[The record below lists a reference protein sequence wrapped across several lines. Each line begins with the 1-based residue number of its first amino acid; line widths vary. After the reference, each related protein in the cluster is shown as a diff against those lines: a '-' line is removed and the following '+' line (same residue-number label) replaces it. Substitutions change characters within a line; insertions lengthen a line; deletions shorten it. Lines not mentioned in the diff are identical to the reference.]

1 MFTNVPNH
9 AFVTFL
15 LISGITLFFFLKL
28 LVTPLIRKARTKIA
42 WIISLGIIVWLV
54 TQSVLAY
61 SGFYSASFDLPP
73 RGIFLIMPPL
83 VATITLLIFLW
94 KSNYFKQL
102 SLETM
107 THIHVFRFPLELIVL
122 TALAS
127 AGKIPDIMTFNG
139 NNPDIIVGITA
150 PIIAYLYFIKKS
162 ISINILLAWHI
173 LSLLLL
179 INISSIAILSLPY
192 PFQQFG
198 LDQPNI
204 AVFHLP
210 YVLLPSLLV
219 GVSYFCHII
228 SIHKILVFGKD
239 YTRDG

>member
-1 MFTNVPNH
+1 MLTNVPDY

-15 LISGITLFFFLKL
+15 LLSAVTFIFFLRL
-28 LVTPLIRKARTKIA
+28 LVIPLIKTARIKTA
-42 WIISLGIIVWLV
+42 WGISLGIIIWLV
-54 TQSVLAY
+54 THSLLAY
-61 SGFYSASFDLPP
+61 SGFYSSSFDLPP
-73 RGIFLIMPPL
+73 RGFLLITPPL
-83 VATITLLIFLW
+83 VAIITLLIFLW

-127 AGKIPDIMTFNG
+127 SGKIPEIMTYNG
-139 NNPDIIVGITA
+139 SNPDIIVGITA
-150 PIIAYLYFIKKS
+150 PIVAYLYFTKKS

-173 LSLLLL
+173 VSLLLL

-204 AVFHLP
+204 AVLHLP
-210 YVLLPSLLV
+210 YIILPSLLV
-219 GVSYFCHII
+219 AVSYFCHII
-228 SIHKILVFGKD
+228 SIHKILVFENNI
-239 YTRDG
+239 